1 MALTREE
8 DEMSEREKMYPP
20 GPWEMVD
27 YDDFEEAP
35 VVGVRMRDVL
45 GGYHAVAAI
54 HDQGEQT
61 EANAH
66 LIAAAPTLLEAL
78 EEAREW
84 IDGCGAQGG
93 VDDILH
99 AVDVAI
105 DKAYGDTE

>member
-1 MALTREE
+1 
-8 DEMSEREKMYPP
+8 MSKQEKRYTP

-27 YDDFEEAP
+27 YDDFQEAP
-35 VVGVRMRDVL
+35 VVGVKIRDIL

-61 EANAH
+61 EANAY
-66 LIAAAPTLLEAL
+66 LIAAAPNLLEAL
-78 EEAREW
+78 EQAREW

-93 VDDILH
+93 VDDILN

-105 DKAYGDTE
+105 AKAYRDSQ